1 MKTTDLISECTAYDF
16 KIMLEEKRPK
26 SWLKSVSAFAN
37 GLGGSLFIGV
47 DNDGIVKGLDD
58 IQRVCETISN
68 KIRDY
73 MDPLPEVEMIPHK
86 TDEGMNVLQLKV
98 NAGNYTP
105 YYYVGDGQR
114 VAFVRIGDESVPATA
129 EHMVRLVLKGS
140 NKTYDSL
147 ITDYRKDD
155 NSFIILANEFKKR
168 TEQDWNT
175 KYLLSFGLV
184 TSKGYLT
191 NAGALFS
198 DDCPL
203 WQSRLYCTR
212 WDGTEKGDAINDA
225 EFTGNV
231 LMLLREAMNFVKS
244 NTKRGWE
251 KLPDGRKNKPEYAE
265 RAVLETMVNHFIH
278 RDYTVM
284 GSEVHLDIY
293 NDRLTVTSPGGM
305 YNGMLI
311 QDLDIKDVSS
321 ERRNPILANVMAQLD
336 YMEKRGSG
344 LTRIY
349 NETKALEGYRDELKP
364 KFKSTPTQFQTIIFA
379 SSDTPNVGEYDGD
392 MSETKLT
399 ERQQKILNLIKE
411 SPTITGKQMS
421 ETLSVSQRTIERD
434 LSVLQKLDVLKREGK
449 DNDGVWIVI

>member
-212 WDGTEKGDAINDA
+212 WDGKDKSDAINDA
-225 EFTGNV
+225 EFTGNII
-231 LMLLREAMNFVKS
+231 MLLRESMNFVKS
-244 NTKRGWE
+244 NTRRGWE

-344 LTRIY
+344 LTRIC
-349 NETKALEGYRDELKP
+349 NDTKALEGYRDELKP

-421 ETLSVSQRTIERD
+421 EILSVSQRTIERD

>member
-1 MKTTDLISECTAYDF
+1 
-16 KIMLEEKRPK
+16 MLA
-26 SWLKSVSAFAN
+26 LCFLMIA
-37 GLGGSLFIGV
+37 LYGSLGCIV
-47 DNDGIVKGLDD
+47 PDGMERK
-58 IQRVCETISN
+58 R
-68 KIRDY
+68 
-73 MDPLPEVEMIPHK
+73 
-86 TDEGMNVLQLKV
+86 
-98 NAGNYTP
+98 ATP
-105 YYYVGDGQR
+105 SMMQ
-114 VAFVRIGDESVPATA
+114 
-129 EHMVRLVLKGS
+129 
-140 NKTYDSL
+140 SL
-147 ITDYRKDD
+147 
-155 NSFIILANEFKKR
+155 
-168 TEQDWNT
+168 
-175 KYLLSFGLV
+175 
-184 TSKGYLT
+184 
-191 NAGALFS
+191 
-198 DDCPL
+198 
-203 WQSRLYCTR
+203 
-212 WDGTEKGDAINDA
+212 
-225 EFTGNV
+225 
-231 LMLLREAMNFVKS
+231 EAMNFVKS

>member
-1 MKTTDLISECTAYDF
+1 MKTTDLISECTTYDF

-129 EHMVRLVLKGS
+129 EHMIRLVLKGS

-311 QDLDIKDVSS
+311 QNLDIKDVSS

-344 LTRIY
+344 LTRIC

>member
-212 WDGTEKGDAINDA
+212 WDGKDKSDAINDA
-225 EFTGNV
+225 EFTGNII
-231 LMLLREAMNFVKS
+231 MLLRESMNFVKS
-244 NTKRGWE
+244 NTRRGWE
-251 KLPDGRKNKPEYAE
+251 KLPTGRKNKPEYAE
-265 RAVLETMVNHFIH
+265 RAVLEAMVNHFIR

-284 GSEVHLDIY
+284 GGEVHLDIY
-293 NDRLTVTSPGGM
+293 DDRLTVTSPGGM
-305 YNGMLI
+305 CNGTLI
-311 QDLDIKDVSS
+311 QNLDIANVSS

-344 LTRIY
+344 LTRIC
-349 NETKALEGYRDELKP
+349 NETKALDGYQEALSP
-364 KFKSTPTQFQTIIFA
+364 KFNSTPAQFQTIIYA
-379 SSDTPNVGEYDGD
+379 SADTTNVGDV
-392 MSETKLT
+392 SEMRLT
-399 ERQQKILNLIKE
+399 GRQRKILSLINE
-411 SPTITGKQMS
+411 SPTITGKKMS
-421 ETLSVSQRTIERD
+421 EILSVSQRTIERD